1 MQLDEQTR
9 HEVFGT
15 LREKLGETTAV
26 VLMSAIPPFDWSE
39 VALKSDLASMEERI
53 NGRFATMEE
62 RMVLRMESLEHRLT
76 AAFERGI
83 RRALVAQTFTVFGGV
98 VALYVLAERFAG

>member
-15 LREKLGETTAV
+15 LRDKLGQTAAV

-39 VALKSDLASMEERI
+39 VATKSDLRDLEERL
-53 NGRFATMEE
+53 EE
-62 RMVLRMESLEHRLT
+62 RLTDRLSVRMY
-76 AAFERGI
+76 
-83 RRALVAQTFTVFGGV
+83 RAMLIQTF
-98 VALYVLAERFAG
+98 ALFSANLALLQAMGR